1 MDTDF
6 TDVDLI
12 PTRATQIEVTVETVS
27 ATGIP
32 GWLRFKDSGFS
43 IDFAESP
50 SPDKVKT
57 TDAWRAVLDDGTL
70 TLTTHGIHADQTAT
84 RFVIAVPEQAL
95 IPFSVRTRSGDVT
108 IEGGNQGATVRRKK
122 EMFGPQNKRY
132 RLE

>member
-12 PTRATQIEVTVETVS
+12 PTRATQIEVTVETIS

-32 GWLRFKDSGFS
+32 GWLRFKDSGFL

-57 TDAWRAVLDDGTL
+57 TDAWRAVVDDGTL

-108 IEGGNQGATVRRKK
+108 IEGGNQDATVRRKK